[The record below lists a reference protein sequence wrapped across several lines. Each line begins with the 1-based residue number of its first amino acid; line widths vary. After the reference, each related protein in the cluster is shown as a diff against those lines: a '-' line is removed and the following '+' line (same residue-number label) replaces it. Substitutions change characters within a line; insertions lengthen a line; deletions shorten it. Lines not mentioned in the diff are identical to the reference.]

1 MRLHNCAIT
10 FAGGAPSGYGR
21 FSLRLLCCLLFISFL
36 FMAQTARAG
45 EAKHFAVT
53 IADQAVVEGGPTIRV
68 TEGDLVVV
76 TWSSDTAGELHLH
89 GYDIS
94 VELKPGEAVE
104 SSFEA
109 YASGRFPVTSHGFGG
124 EGGGHGEGAL
134 LYLEVYPE

>member
-1 MRLHNCAIT
+1 MRLHNSEVTLVAEDL
-10 FAGGAPSGYGR
+10 SGHGR
-21 FSLRLLCCLLFISFL
+21 LSLRLLCFLLFVGMLST
-36 FMAQTARAG
+36 AQTVLAG
-45 EAKHFAVT
+45 ETKRFAVT
-53 IADQAVVEGGPTIRV
+53 IAGQEVIEGGSTLRV

-76 TWSSDTAGELHLH
+76 TWRSDKAGELHLH

-94 VELKPGEAVE
+94 VELKPGEEVE

-124 EGGGHGEGAL
+124 EGGGHSEGAL